1 MTWRMF
7 TLAGVLVPAMIA
19 AQTAAPAPTRD
30 IAPSTAQP
38 TPATTNARVPVETFA
53 KLPGIENPKMSP
65 DGTRIAAKM
74 AIGGQQ
80 VLVVAPLFPGGK
92 LAAVKVGASVDINW
106 WHWVGDDW
114 LAVGV
119 GSQDVLYGEDIYV
132 TRTLGVKA
140 DMTKV
145 NRIDWTH
152 SGVRA
157 DDVLWTASDGTPR
170 ILLSRQTGIESES
183 QWYPQVAEVDL
194 STGRTKTI
202 ASGQSNVF
210 DWYADGAGVVRMGY
224 RYDDDSRKKAL
235 LYRSTNRDPFK
246 VIASARGS
254 QTIVIPMTF
263 RADGSAIASD
273 DSGGRDEIYEVSL
286 PDLKLGKKLY
296 GAEGYDVDGIVEN
309 ATGDDIDGIT
319 VTDRF
324 GHTIWLNPKLKEIQD
339 AVDKAV
345 GTRRARI
352 VSWDRTRSKFL
363 VQVGSPSQAGALYFY
378 DPANGSMQRYSWQN
392 TDLKGRMLSPVTT
405 IRYMARDGV
414 EIEALLTLPRGRSPK
429 ALPLIVL
436 PHGGPFARDS
446 EDWDWWAQYLAETGY
461 AVVQPNYR
469 GSSGYGTVFARRGEG
484 QWGLKMQDDLNDAIV
499 DLAKKGIAD
508 PKRVCMAGASYGGY
522 AAMRAAQRDGALYR
536 CAISYAGV
544 SDLQAMQRYDGKFL
558 YGKTRGDWLKK
569 QAPDYRSVSPRFGAA
584 DFSIPI
590 LILHGREDKRVPVKQ
605 SRMMAA
611 ALKEAGKPYDYIEQP
626 LGDHHFT
633 RAEDRLEFLKAMGA
647 FLAKYNPA

>member
-1 MTWRMF
+1 MTWRMGL
-7 TLAGVLVPAMIA
+7 LAGAMIPA
-19 AQTAAPAPTRD
+19 IAVAQTEPPPASAPKAN
-30 IAPSTAQP
+30 
-38 TPATTNARVPVETFA
+38 ATLSDRVPVETFA
-53 KLPGIENPKMSP
+53 KLPGIANPKLSP
-65 DGTRIAAKM
+65 DGRRIAAKM
-74 AIGGQQ
+74 AIDGVQ

-92 LAAVKVGASVDINW
+92 LAAIKVGATVDINW
-106 WHWVGDDW
+106 WRWVGDDW
-114 LAVGV
+114 LAVGI
-119 GSQDVLYGEDIYV
+119 GSQDMLYGEDIYV

-140 DMTKV
+140 DMTKI
-145 NRIDWTH
+145 NRIDWKN

-157 DDVLWTASDGTPR
+157 DEILWTARDGTPR
-170 ILLSRQTGIESES
+170 VLLSRQTGIESES
-183 QWYPQVAEVDL
+183 QWYPAVAEVDL
-194 STGRTKTI
+194 STGKTKTV
-202 ASGQSNVF
+202 AGSQTNVF

-224 RYDDDSRKKAL
+224 RYDDDTRKSSL
-235 LYRSTNRDPFK
+235 LYRSANRDPFK
-246 VIASARGS
+246 IIASGRGK
-254 QTIVIPMTF
+254 QDIVIPVTF
-263 RADGSAIASD
+263 RADGTAIATD
-273 DSGGRDEIYEVSL
+273 DSGGRDEVFEVSI

-296 GAEGYDVDGIVEN
+296 GADGYDVDGVIDN

-324 GHTIWLNPKLKEIQD
+324 GHIVWLNPKLKEIQD

-345 GTRRARI
+345 GERRARI

-392 TDLKGRMLSPVTT
+392 NDLKARTLSPVST
-405 IRYMARDGV
+405 IRYKARDGV
-414 EIEALLTLPRGRSPK
+414 EIEALLTLPRGHSPK
-429 ALPLIVL
+429 NLPLIVL

-446 EDWDWWAQYLAETGY
+446 EDWDWWTQYLAEMGY

-469 GSSGYGTVFARRGEG
+469 GSSGYGTSFAKLGEG
-484 QWGLKMQDDLNDAIV
+484 QWGLKMQDDLDDAIV

-522 AAMRAAQRDGALYR
+522 AAMRAAQRNGAGDTAPYR

-544 SDLQAMQRYDGKFL
+544 SDLQSMQRYDGKFL

-569 QAPDYRSVSPRFGAA
+569 QAPDYRSVSPRFGAQT
-584 DFSIPI
+584 FSIPI
-590 LILHGREDKRVPVKQ
+590 LMLHGKEDKRVPVKQ

-611 ALKEAGKPYDYIEQP
+611 ALKEAGKPFEYIEQP

-633 RAEDRLEFLKAMGA
+633 RGEDRLEFLKAMGA
-647 FLAKYNPA
+647 FLTKYNPA

>member
-1 MTWRMF
+1 MTWRMGL
-7 TLAGVLVPAMIA
+7 LAGAMIPA
-19 AQTAAPAPTRD
+19 IAVAQTEPPPAS
-30 IAPSTAQP
+30 ASKAN
-38 TPATTNARVPVETFA
+38 ATLSDRVPVETFA
-53 KLPGIENPKMSP
+53 KLPGIANPKLSP
-65 DGTRIAAKM
+65 DGRRIAAKM
-74 AIGGQQ
+74 AIDGVQ

-92 LAAVKVGASVDINW
+92 LAAIKVGATVDINW
-106 WHWVGDDW
+106 WRWVGDDW
-114 LAVGV
+114 LAVGI
-119 GSQDVLYGEDIYV
+119 GSQDMLYGEEIYV

-140 DMTKV
+140 DMTKI
-145 NRIDWTH
+145 NRIDWKN

-157 DDVLWTASDGTPR
+157 DEILWAARDGTPR
-170 ILLSRQTGIESES
+170 VLLSRQTGIESES
-183 QWYPQVAEVDL
+183 QWYPAVAEVDL
-194 STGRTKTI
+194 STGKTKTV
-202 ASGQSNVF
+202 AGSQTNVF

-224 RYDDDSRKKAL
+224 RYDDDTRKSSL
-235 LYRSTNRDPFK
+235 LYRSANRDPFK
-246 VIASARGS
+246 IIASGRGK
-254 QTIVIPMTF
+254 QDIVIPVTF
-263 RADGSAIASD
+263 RADGTAIATD
-273 DSGGRDEIYEVSL
+273 DSGGRDEVFEVSI

-296 GAEGYDVDGIVEN
+296 GADGYDVDGVIDN

-324 GHTIWLNPKLKEIQD
+324 GHIVWLNPKLKEIQD

-345 GTRRARI
+345 GERRARI

-392 TDLKGRMLSPVTT
+392 NDLKARTLSPVST
-405 IRYMARDGV
+405 IRYKARDGV
-414 EIEALLTLPRGRSPK
+414 EIEALLTLPRGHSPK
-429 ALPLIVL
+429 NLPLIVL

-446 EDWDWWAQYLAETGY
+446 EDWDWWTQYLAEMGY

-469 GSSGYGTVFARRGEG
+469 GSSGYGTSFAKLGEG
-484 QWGLKMQDDLNDAIV
+484 QWGLKMQDDLDDAIV

-522 AAMRAAQRDGALYR
+522 AAMRAAQRNGAGDTAPYR

-544 SDLQAMQRYDGKFL
+544 SDLQSMQRYDGKFL

-569 QAPDYRSVSPRFGAA
+569 QAPDYRSVSPRFGAQT
-584 DFSIPI
+584 FSIPI
-590 LILHGREDKRVPVKQ
+590 LMLHGKEDKRVPVKQ

-611 ALKEAGKPYDYIEQP
+611 ALKEAGKPFEYIEQP

-633 RAEDRLEFLKAMGA
+633 RGEDRLEFLKAMGA
-647 FLAKYNPA
+647 FLTKYNPA